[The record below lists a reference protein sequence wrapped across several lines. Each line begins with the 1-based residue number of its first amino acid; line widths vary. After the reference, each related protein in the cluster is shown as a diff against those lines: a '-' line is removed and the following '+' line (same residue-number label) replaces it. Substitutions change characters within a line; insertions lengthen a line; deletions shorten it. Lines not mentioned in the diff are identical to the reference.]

1 MNNTVMTV
9 LLTLLCVANVSF
21 LCVIAYAVRGKVD
34 KATKL
39 GFGTIAMVVILN
51 MFFSV
56 GGVFLW

>member
-21 LCVIAYAVRGKVD
+21 LCLIAYAGRKAD
-34 KATKL
+34 KTTKL